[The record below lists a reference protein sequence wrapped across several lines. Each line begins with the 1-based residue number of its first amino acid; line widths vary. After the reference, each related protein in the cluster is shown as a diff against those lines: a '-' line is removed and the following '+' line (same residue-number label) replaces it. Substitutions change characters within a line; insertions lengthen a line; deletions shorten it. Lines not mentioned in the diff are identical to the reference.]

1 MRLTQRPF
9 NKLINQ
15 IFSVAHD
22 TQNAIHR
29 TKILWKEIEIGNK
42 HFKIK
47 LIKRMNLIENGTV
60 VHCINVKLRCLLI

>member
-42 HFKIK
+42 HILK
-47 LIKRMNLIENGTV
+47 
-60 VHCINVKLRCLLI
+60 